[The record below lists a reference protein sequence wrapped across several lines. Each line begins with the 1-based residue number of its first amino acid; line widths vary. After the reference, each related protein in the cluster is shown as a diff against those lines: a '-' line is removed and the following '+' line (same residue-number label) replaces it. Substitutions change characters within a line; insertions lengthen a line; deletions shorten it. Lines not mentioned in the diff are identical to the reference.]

1 MAVSKIDDIYLYTG
15 WTSSAQECYR
25 IIEWLKNNNV
35 KYTLLQYNDEA
46 QYESVFSSLNTWFQ
60 GVTFTDFPVLVYT
73 NMDLDVSPSQWTRG
87 YFTNLA
93 DIQADSNFLSLSR
106 KNS

>member
-1 MAVSKIDDIYLYTG
+1 MAVSKIDDIFLYTG
-15 WTSSAQECYR
+15 WTSNAQECYR
-25 IIEWLKNNNV
+25 VLEWLKNNNV

-46 QYESVFSSLNTWFQ
+46 QHESVLSTLNDWFPDANIN
-60 GVTFTDFPVLVYT
+60 DFPIVVFT
-73 NMDLDVSPSQWTRG
+73 NMDLDLSPSQWPRG

-93 DIQADSNFLSLSR
+93 DIQSDSNFLSLSR